1 MALVRWDPAGDIDSL
16 QSDFNRFFE
25 GFLGRP
31 VAGSRR
37 WAPAMDLSETD
48 DALVLRADLP
58 GVDRDDVAIEV
69 KDNVLTVSGE
79 RRSEHEDKQEGLH
92 RIERSYGSFSRS
104 LTLPRGV
111 DAEAVTAGFDKGV
124 LEVRIPKPVE
134 AKPHKVAIEGEAIE
148 GEATDKGEGGKE
160 VYGS

>member
-1 MALVRWDPAGDIDSL
+1 MGVVSRFIRAAVIAGVGEHKIK
-16 QSDFNRFFE
+16 NKNTHARTAE
-25 GFLGRP
+25 
-31 VAGSRR
+31 
-37 WAPAMDLSETD
+37 
-48 DALVLRADLP
+48 
-58 GVDRDDVAIEV
+58 I

-79 RRSEHEDKQEGLH
+79 RRSEHEEKQEGLH

-148 GEATDKGEGGKE
+148 GEATDTGEGGKE

>member
-1 MALVRWDPAGDIDSL
+1 MAIVRWGPAGEIDSL
-16 QSDFNRFFE
+16 HSDINRFFE

-31 VAGSRR
+31 AAGSGR

-58 GVDRDDVAIEV
+58 GLGRDDVSIEIE
-69 KDNVLTVSGE
+69 DNVLTVSGE
-79 RRSEHEDKQEGLH
+79 RRSEHEENQEGLH
-92 RIERSYGSFSRS
+92 RVERSYGSFSRA

-124 LEVRIPKPVE
+124 LEVRVPKPVE
-134 AKPHKVAIEGEAIE
+134 TKPHKVAIGGEAIE
-148 GEATDKGEGGKE
+148 GEASEKGEHGKE